1 LLIENKPLKKWLR
14 DQARER
20 KEDQIVQSAP
30 IGHELEGLVNMQEDT
45 TDGIIPEKFFID
57 QYDQDTLLQIMD
69 EQMKICKL
77 LKKHGKTKHLAN
89 RILMIF
95 DDLVGSNLFSNAKD
109 NPFKMLNANHRHH
122 SMSILMV
129 TQAYKEIPKTV
140 CYTCLPCRFDTITR
154 ARFFLKH
161 PMPKRLKPFMKSFQR
176 T

>member
-1 LLIENKPLKKWLR
+1 MLIENKPLKKWIL
-14 DQARER
+14 DQSRARR
-20 KEDQIVQSAP
+20 EDQIVQSAP
-30 IGHELEGLVNMQEDT
+30 IGHELEGLVNMQDDH
-45 TDGIIPEKFFID
+45 DGTIPDKFFID
-57 QYDQDTLLQIMD
+57 KYDQDTLLEIMG

-129 TQAYKEIPKTV
+129 TQAYDFI
-140 CYTCLPCRFDTITR
+140 
-154 ARFFLKH
+154 
-161 PMPKRLKPFMKSFQR
+161 
-176 T
+176 